1 MTLDEMIKSVD
12 ALCEVHAKISAQQ
25 FPRKD
30 EALQYIGWAIV
41 GLSETIWHKGLGIE
55 A

>member
-1 MTLDEMIKSVD
+1 MTLDEMIKNVD

-25 FPRKD
+25 FTRKD
-30 EALQYIGWAIV
+30 EALQYLGWAIV
-41 GLSETIWHKGLGIE
+41 GLTETIWHKGLGIE

>member
-1 MTLDEMIKSVD
+1 MTLDEMIKNVD
-12 ALCEVHAKISAQQ
+12 ALCEVHGKISAQQ

>member
-1 MTLDEMIKSVD
+1 MTLEEIIKSVE
-12 ALCEVHAKISAQQ
+12 ALCDLKIKLNALD

-30 EALQYIGWAIV
+30 EASQYIGWAIV
-41 GLSETIWHKGLGIE
+41 GLTETIWHKGLGIE